1 MPKTRDSAMNH
12 QEDTLRQ
19 AALVNADAARLLS
32 LTTDPTTKWG
42 NEEVRLLRIKLM
54 THDGHSYSI
63 CLISALYDIIDG
75 TY

>member
-1 MPKTRDSAMNH
+1 MTH
-12 QEDTLRQ
+12 HEDTLRQ

-32 LTTDPTTKWG
+32 LTTDPTTEWG
-42 NEEVRLLRIKLM
+42 NEEVRLLRTKLM